1 MKSILILNATI
12 INENS
17 QKISDIFVK
26 DGRIN
31 QISNDL
37 SHINADINIDATGK
51 YIVPGMIDD
60 QVHFREPGLT
70 DKADIRSESLA
81 AVIGGTTSFMD
92 MPNNKPPIITK
103 VKTKKIKGTVLGI
116 AKKGI
121 YEKIPQNIEIMRY
134 HSLVVD
140 IETLPD
146 CFVINGISQ
155 ENDNKNN
162 ILEIK
167 QITPKC
173 EIMAISHKIYP
184 IYGCLL
190 YTSPSP
196 RDLSTSRMPSSA

>member
-92 MPNNKPPIITK
+92 MPNNKPPIITNEGLD
-103 VKTKKIKGTVLGI
+103 KKFEVAKNRSFANYSFYLG
-116 AKKGI
+116 ATN
-121 YEKIPQNIEIMRY
+121 ENIE
-134 HSLVVD
+134 
-140 IETLPD
+140 
-146 CFVINGISQ
+146 
-155 ENDNKNN
+155 
-162 ILEIK
+162 EIK
-167 QITPKC
+167 NTIKRAC
-173 EIMAISHKIYP
+173 GIKAVS
-184 IYGCLL
+184 
-190 YTSPSP
+190 YTHL
-196 RDLSTSRMPSSA
+196 RAHET

>member
-37 SHINADINIDATGK
+37 SHINADISIDATGK

-92 MPNNKPPIITK
+92 MPNNKPPIITNEGLD
-103 VKTKKIKGTVLGI
+103 KKFEVGRADMDVHTYISGI
-116 AKKGI
+116 G
-121 YEKIPQNIEIMRY
+121 RG
-134 HSLVVD
+134 S
-140 IETLPD
+140 
-146 CFVINGISQ
+146 
-155 ENDNKNN
+155 
-162 ILEIK
+162 
-167 QITPKC
+167 
-173 EIMAISHKIYP
+173 
-184 IYGCLL
+184 
-190 YTSPSP
+190 
-196 RDLSTSRMPSSA
+196 

>member
-1 MKSILILNATI
+1 MKSILISNATI

-92 MPNNKPPIITK
+92 MPNNKPPIITNE
-103 VKTKKIKGTVLGI
+103 GL
-116 AKKGI
+116 
-121 YEKIPQNIEIMRY
+121 EKNLR
-134 HSLVVD
+134 
-140 IETLPD
+140 
-146 CFVINGISQ
+146 
-155 ENDNKNN
+155 
-162 ILEIK
+162 
-167 QITPKC
+167 
-173 EIMAISHKIYP
+173 
-184 IYGCLL
+184 
-190 YTSPSP
+190 
-196 RDLSTSRMPSSA
+196 

>member
-92 MPNNKPPIITK
+92 MPNNKPPIITNEGLG
-103 VKTKKIKGTVLGI
+103 KKFEVAKNRSFANYSFYLG
-116 AKKGI
+116 ATN
-121 YEKIPQNIEIMRY
+121 ENIE
-134 HSLVVD
+134 
-140 IETLPD
+140 
-146 CFVINGISQ
+146 
-155 ENDNKNN
+155 
-162 ILEIK
+162 EIK
-167 QITPKC
+167 NTMQKTLVLVYMYYI
-173 EIMAISHKIYP
+173 
-184 IYGCLL
+184 
-190 YTSPSP
+190 
-196 RDLSTSRMPSSA
+196 